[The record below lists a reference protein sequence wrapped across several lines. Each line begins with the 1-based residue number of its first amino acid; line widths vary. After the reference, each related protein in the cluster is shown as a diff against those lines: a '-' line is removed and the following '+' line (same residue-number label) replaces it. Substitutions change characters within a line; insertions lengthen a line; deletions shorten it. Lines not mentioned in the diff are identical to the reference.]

1 LSLARASSFWQK
13 QEFSGILRNPEESG
27 VNTGIPVPQEFLS
40 HRNSSGKNRNS
51 CDLSK
56 TNFLRK
62 IPQENTEEKKILRN
76 PVRNA
81 FLGPKNK
88 FLKRGITNLASSS
101 ISISSKMT
109 GLLSPS
115 RNHRAFRRRS
125 IAFTPSIALAL
136 APSIACRRR
145 AVRRRRAAT
154 AAMPPPRRR
163 KAAAAVALS
172 RCRHRRCHRHHAA
185 AKLPPMLHSR
195 AAALSLTAAATATA
209 AATTTAPPP
218 S

>member
-1 LSLARASSFWQK
+1 LSLARARSFWRE
-13 QEFSGILRNPEESG
+13 QESSGILRNPEEIQEFL
-27 VNTGIPVPQEFLS
+27 TGIPAKNSCEIGKKQEFLRPLQN
-40 HRNSSGKNRNS
+40 HVPPKNSSGKQR
-51 CDLSK
+51 
-56 TNFLRK
+56 R
-62 IPQENTEEKKILRN
+62 KKILRN

-154 AAMPPPRRR
+154 AATPPPRRR